1 MSELIEGD
9 FENIPGSDSVV
20 AYQYSDL
27 QKTARAILAK
37 ATETAN
43 SKIEQA
49 KKNIVEL
56 EEIMRK
62 QGYDKGY
69 AHGLEEG
76 KEEGRKQG
84 EAAARAEFEQRVG
97 SLNGVLQHILGEL
110 KYRKQTIQA
119 QAEAEMLALSLEIA
133 RKIVKREVEVDTNF
147 VMPVLMEAV
156 ALTNRKSDLV
166 IRVNPEDHQ
175 AIEEEIPTLEAVFN
189 DIDRVSIKDDESI
202 QRGGVKV
209 VSREG
214 EVDLTLEE
222 QFVALEKALIGDI
235 SGLREWNGEPN
246 TEIPQE
252 EDMLQAMDEADN
264 VAVNA
269 MPEQPAPAQP
279 ETAPI
284 ESDNPSKPKVE
295 PSRRRRGPRS
305 NADSDISEAMNE
317 SEAAPLKDETEIPDT
332 TTEHTTVDPA
342 LQSSLSGITELS
354 GLSLGAQEEAVIKE
368 VLESN
373 VGEQDV

>member
-166 IRVNPEDHQ
+166 IRVNPENHQ

-264 VAVNA
+264 VTVNA